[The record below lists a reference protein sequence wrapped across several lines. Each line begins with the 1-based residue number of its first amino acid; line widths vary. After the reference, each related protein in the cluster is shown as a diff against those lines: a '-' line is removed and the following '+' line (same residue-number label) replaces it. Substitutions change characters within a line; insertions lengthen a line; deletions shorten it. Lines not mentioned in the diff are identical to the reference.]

1 MFHRHRY
8 TACLPEVEPSTTLT
22 IGQDSSYFYLH
33 KTKKKLTKLLVDL
46 IIFPIL
52 IINSSGAISNF
63 LTGKVKESHFNG
75 ATQRSS
81 VIISSKLNIVK
92 VIIMLTLQEVE
103 PSTTLTIGRDS
114 SYFYLHKTKKKLT
127 KLLVDLIIFP
137 ILIINSSGAISNF
150 LTGKVKESHFNGA
163 TQRSSVI
170 ISSKLNIVKVIIM
183 LTLPGQLRRQSAGLL
198 ILRSR
203 VQVPHRAWIKDSM

>member
-8 TACLPEVEPSTTLT
+8 TACLP
-22 IGQDSSYFYLH
+22 
-33 KTKKKLTKLLVDL
+33 
-46 IIFPIL
+46 
-52 IINSSGAISNF
+52 
-63 LTGKVKESHFNG
+63 
-75 ATQRSS
+75 
-81 VIISSKLNIVK
+81 
-92 VIIMLTLQEVE
+92 EVE

-163 TQRSSVI
+163 T
-170 ISSKLNIVKVIIM
+170 
-183 LTLPGQLRRQSAGLL
+183 
-198 ILRSR
+198 
-203 VQVPHRAWIKDSM
+203 